1 MTAEQIAVFAILAG
15 ALVLFV
21 WGRWRY
27 DVVAV
32 TALMAAV
39 LSGVVPAPDAF
50 LGFGHPAVITVA
62 AVLALSRALTRSGLV
77 DLIADRLFRL
87 AAHPRAAQMS
97 LWGMGAAFS
106 AFMNNVGALT
116 LLMPVALSAG
126 RKHGTTASR
135 ALMPLSFA
143 TILGGLVT
151 LIGTPPNVVVA
162 NFRRDAGGVPFG
174 MFDFAPVGLAVAGAG
189 LVYLMV
195 IGWRLIPQHRKGT
208 ADTDGLFEVANY
220 VSELRAPE
228 GAQAV
233 GRPVAEFEKGTEEAL
248 AVIGI
253 IRGGRRL
260 VQRLRAEAIRAGDVL
275 LVQGSPTA
283 LKEATDKMGV
293 ELMGSEKLAED
304 LKEVDT
310 AVIEAVVAPQGRI
323 VGATPISLRLRSQY
337 GVNLLAV
344 AREGRPFMARL
355 GNVRLRP
362 GDVLL
367 LEGDADTVS
376 AVVGS
381 LGCLPLAGRGLSFQ
395 PRRMVLPTAVFA
407 AAVTA
412 TAVGILPAALSLGL
426 AVLFLVMAE
435 VLPLRDLY
443 EAIDWP
449 ILVLLGALIP
459 VGTALQTTGAA
470 AVIADWVVTAGTG
483 LGPVWILAALLVVTM
498 GLTDL
503 MNNAATAVVMSP
515 IAIDIA
521 ARLDT
526 SADPFL
532 MAVAV
537 GASCAF
543 LTPIGHQNNTLVMG
557 PGGYRFTDYWRVGLP
572 LDAIIVLVAV
582 PLIPAVWPF

>member
-1 MTAEQIAVFAILAG
+1 VTAEQIAVFAILAG

-39 LSGVVPAPDAF
+39 LTGVVPASEAF

-77 DLIADRLFRL
+77 DLIADRLFRM
-87 AAHPRAAQMS
+87 AGHPRGAQMS
-97 LWGMGAAFS
+97 LWGTGATFS

-116 LLMPVALSAG
+116 LLMPVALAAA
-126 RKHGTTASR
+126 RKHGTPASR
-135 ALMPLSFA
+135 VLMPLSFA
-143 TILGGLVT
+143 TILGGLAT

-162 NFRRDAGGVPFG
+162 NFRRDAAGVPFA

-189 LVYLMV
+189 LLYLMLV
-195 IGWRLIPQHRKGT
+195 GWRLIPQHRKGK

-220 VSELRAPE
+220 ISELQVPGDAP
-228 GAQAV
+228 AV
-233 GRPVAEFEKGTEEAL
+233 GRPVAEFETATEEPL

-253 IRGGRRL
+253 IRGGRRM
-260 VQRLRAEAIRAGDVL
+260 VQRLRAEAILAGDVL

-283 LKEATDKMGV
+283 LKEATAKTGV

-310 AVIEAVVAPQGRI
+310 VVIEAVVAPQGRI
-323 VGATPISLRLRSQY
+323 VGATPISLKLRSQY

-367 LEGDADTVS
+367 LEGDADTVA
-376 AVVGS
+376 AVVAS
-381 LGCLPLAGRGLSFQ
+381 LGCLPLASRGLSFQ
-395 PRRMVLPTAVFA
+395 PRRMVVPMGAFA
-407 AAVTA
+407 AAVAA
-412 TAVGILPAALSLGL
+412 TAAGIVPPALALGL

-459 VGTALQTTGAA
+459 VGMALQTTGAA
-470 AVIADWVVTAGTG
+470 AVIADWVVTAAAGR
-483 LGPVWILAALLVVTM
+483 GPIWILAALLVVTM

-557 PGGYRFTDYWRVGLP
+557 PGGYRFSDYWRVGLP

-582 PLIPAVWPF
+582 PLIPVVWPF

>member
-1 MTAEQIAVFAILAG
+1 VTAEQIAVFAILG
-15 ALVLFV
+15 GGLVLFV

-32 TALMAAV
+32 TCLMAAV
-39 LSGVVPAPDAF
+39 LSGVVPAGEAF

-162 NFRRDAGGVPFG
+162 NFRRDAGGAPFG
-174 MFDFAPVGLAVAGAG
+174 MFDFTPVGLAVAGAG

-195 IGWRLIPQHRKGT
+195 VGWRLIPQHRKGT
-208 ADTDGLFEVANY
+208 ADTDELFEVANY

-260 VQRLRAEAIRAGDVL
+260 VQRLRAEAIRVDDVL

-412 TAVGILPAALSLGL
+412 TAVGVLPAALSLGL

-459 VGTALQTTGAA
+459 VGTALQTTGGA

-483 LGPVWILAALLVVTM
+483 IGPVWILAALLVVTM

-521 ARLDT
+521 ARLGT

-582 PLIPAVWPF
+582 PLIPVVWPF

>member
-1 MTAEQIAVFAILAG
+1 VTAQQIAVFAILG
-15 ALVLFV
+15 GGLVLFV

-32 TALMAAV
+32 SCLMAAV
-39 LSGVVPAPDAF
+39 LTGVVPPSQAF

-62 AVLALSRALTRSGLV
+62 AVLALSKALTRSGFV
-77 DLIADRLFRL
+77 DLIADRLFRI
-87 AAHPRAAQMS
+87 AGHPRAAQMS
-97 LWGMGAAFS
+97 LWGMGATLS

-116 LLMPVALSAG
+116 LLMPVALTAA
-126 RKHGTTASR
+126 RKHGSPASR
-135 ALMPLSFA
+135 VLMPLSFA

-162 NFRRDAGGVPFG
+162 NFRRDAAGAPFG

-189 LVYLMV
+189 LLYLMV

-208 ADTDGLFEVANY
+208 ADTEGLFEVANY
-220 VSELRAPE
+220 ISELRVPE
-228 GAQAV
+228 EAAAV
-233 GRPVAEFEKGTEEAL
+233 GRPVAEFEKDAEEPL

-260 VQRLRAEAIRAGDVL
+260 VQRLKAEAVHAGDVL

-283 LKEATDKMGV
+283 LKGATDKMGV
-293 ELMGSEKLAED
+293 DLMGSEKLAED

-310 AVIEAVVAPQGRI
+310 VVIEAVVAPQGRI

-367 LEGDADTVS
+367 LEGNAETVH
-376 AVVGS
+376 AVVAS

-395 PRRMVLPTAVFA
+395 PRRMVLPAAAFA

-412 TAVGILPAALSLGL
+412 TALGVLPPALALGL
-426 AVLFLVMAE
+426 AVLFLVLAE
-435 VLPLRDLY
+435 VLPLRELY
-443 EAIDWP
+443 ESIDWP

-459 VGTALQTTGAA
+459 VGMALQTTGAA
-470 AVIADWVVTAGTG
+470 ALIADWVVTAASG
-483 LGPVWILAALLVVTM
+483 LGPMWILGALLLVTM

-521 ARLDT
+521 HRLNA
-526 SADPFL
+526 SPDPFL
-532 MAVAV
+532 MTVAV

-557 PGGYRFTDYWRVGLP
+557 PGGYRFYDYWRVGLP
-572 LDAIIVLVAV
+572 LDVIILAVAI
-582 PLIPAVWPF
+582 PLIPAIWPF